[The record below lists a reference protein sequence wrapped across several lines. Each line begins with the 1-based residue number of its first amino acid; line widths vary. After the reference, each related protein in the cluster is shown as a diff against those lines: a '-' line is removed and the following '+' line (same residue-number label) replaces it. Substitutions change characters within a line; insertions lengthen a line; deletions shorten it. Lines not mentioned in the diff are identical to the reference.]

1 MPTYSDNAFEKVSHL
16 LSLRS
21 EELGA
26 TAYSLNDEV
35 VPLAVAMD
43 PVGPMTWALILHAD
57 AMARLT
63 GYSVAGLNAL
73 PFTCVENPEAPYG
86 NQGII
91 QPGSIPLSIGLS
103 FLDTALEH
111 AIALGIK
118 DLGYSLDEWRDLP
131 ADHQVIPIEPFFQ
144 DLKTNWINETLESG
158 ELANQIIAWPRL
170 ALVDHLQSPNPAQGA
185 QLDGPSSVIS
195 FPSMR

>member
-21 EELGA
+21 VELGA
-26 TAYSLNDEV
+26 TAYSLNSEV
-35 VPLAVAMD
+35 VPLDVAMD

-63 GYSVAGLNAL
+63 GYSIPGLNAL

-86 NQGII
+86 NQGVI
-91 QPGSIPLSIGLS
+91 QPGSIPLSIGLT
-103 FLDTALEH
+103 FLDAALEH

-118 DLGYSLDEWRDLP
+118 DFGYTLEEWRALP
-131 ADHQVIPIEPFFQ
+131 TDHQVIPIEPFFL

-158 ELANQIIAWPRL
+158 DMSSQIIGWPRL
-170 ALVDHLQSPNPAQGA
+170 SLVEHLQSHTPDQNVQM
-185 QLDGPSSVIS
+185 DVPSSVIS